1 MQLER
6 KMTAL
11 EGERDVLKNLLN
23 QAQKERD
30 DLMRQVNRLHSQGIF
45 FKKFQ
50 HEPIRRNQCSHLLEV
65 SVIGKLVLNFCFWFG
80 WG

>member
-45 FKKFQ
+45 FQNFNTNQ
-50 HEPIRRNQCSHLLEV
+50 SEGTSAPICWRSR
-65 SVIGKLVLNFCFWFG
+65 
-80 WG
+80 